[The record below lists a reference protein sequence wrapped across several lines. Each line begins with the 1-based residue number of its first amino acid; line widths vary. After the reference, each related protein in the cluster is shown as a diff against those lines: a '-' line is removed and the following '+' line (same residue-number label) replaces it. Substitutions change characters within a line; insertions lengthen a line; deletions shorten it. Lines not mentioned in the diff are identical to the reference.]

1 MRKPPHTREISGI
14 YGQESNFTTCRLAKM
29 NLAIRGIDANKN
41 NAFRLDLQEKDI
53 RITVLK
59 NTLAREAFNST
70 SLDLLKQAIVGP
82 SALAYGAESVV
93 DVARELVSWA
103 RKISDLELKGAVL
116 DGEYFDG
123 DAGVRKLSNFP
134 TREEAQAKVVQL
146 ILSPAGN
153 VVSAATSPGSKLL
166 GIVKEIR
173 ERLEKGETIA
183 KAS

>member
-1 MRKPPHTREISGI
+1 MSKPVKELI
-14 YGQESNFTTCRLAKM
+14 TTSYKQRFGELEGAVIID
-29 NLAIRGIDANKN
+29 IRGIDANKN

-59 NTLAREAFNST
+59 NTLAREALNST
-70 SLDLLKQAIVGP
+70 SLELLNQAIVGP

-93 DVARELVSWA
+93 NVARELVSWA

-123 DAGVRKLSNFP
+123 DAGVKRLGNFP

-153 VVSAATSPGSKLL
+153 VVSGATSPGSNIL

-183 KAS
+183 KAG

>member
-1 MRKPPHTREISGI
+1 MSKPVKELI
-14 YGQESNFTTCRLAKM
+14 TTDYKRRFGELEGAVVID
-29 NLAIRGIDANKN
+29 IRGIDANKN

-173 ERLEKGETIA
+173 ERLAKGETIA
-183 KAS
+183 KAG